1 MPKHFKYRS
10 LEELQKE
17 IHTLGL
23 EEDVRLSDDLSPL
36 WHPIQFGD
44 RTIGNRLSINPMEG
58 CDGTPDG
65 GPDEFV
71 YRRWKRFGEGGAK
84 MIWGE
89 ATAVLEEAR
98 ANTRQLWIHDGNA
111 SDFEDL
117 LKQTRAVHRERF
129 GNDKDLVVGL
139 QLTHSGRYSYRRPLL
154 AFHDPATD
162 PVTLVDKKKKLPVT
176 DDYPVLTDAYLE
188 RLEDEFTAAA
198 VLVWKAGFDFVDVKQ
213 CHRYLLSEL
222 LSARSR
228 PGPYGGSFENRTRFV
243 RNVLNKIREATGG
256 QLLLASRMN
265 VYDGI
270 PYTMDPHTSL
280 GKPREPYSIPFR
292 SAFGVDEHDPL
303 LEDLTE
309 PKQVVEMLVNHG
321 VQMVNV
327 TMGSPYYNPHVG
339 RPAEKPPIDGYEAPE
354 HPLIGVARHF
364 RCTAAIQKSF
374 PDLVVVGTGYSW
386 LQQYLVN
393 AAAANVQD
401 GGVTIAGTG
410 RGAFAYPDFVHEVR
424 TNGAMERKKVCI
436 AVSQCTALMRG
447 KHNAIGQFVAGCVPR
462 DKIYAQIYKDMLKT
476 GVISEKKE

>member
-17 IHTLGL
+17 IYTLGL
-23 EEDVRLSDDLSPL
+23 QDDVQLTDDLSPL

-98 ANTRQLWIHDGNA
+98 ANKRQLWIHDGNA

-117 LKQTRAVHRERF
+117 LKQTRSAHRERF
-129 GNDKDLVVGL
+129 GDDRDLVVGL
-139 QLTHSGRYSYRRPLL
+139 QLTHSGRYSYRMPLL
-154 AFHDPATD
+154 AFHDPAAD

-176 DDYPVLTDAYLE
+176 DDYPVLTDSYLE

-228 PGPYGGSFENRTRFV
+228 PGPYGGSLENRTRFV
-243 RNVLNKIREATGG
+243 RNVLDKIREATGG

-270 PYTMDPHTSL
+270 PYTMDRDTSL
-280 GKPREPYSIPFR
+280 GKPREPYDIPFR

-303 LEDLTE
+303 REDLAE
-309 PKQVVEMLVNHG
+309 PKQVVGVLMDHG

-364 RCTAAIQKSF
+364 RCTAAIQQSF

-401 GGVTIAGTG
+401 GRVTIAGTG

-447 KHNAIGQFVAGCVPR
+447 KHNEMGQFVAGCVPR

-476 GVISEKKE
+476 AVMTGEKE

>member
-17 IHTLGL
+17 IYTLGL
-23 EEDVRLSDDLSPL
+23 QDDVQLTDDLSPL

-98 ANTRQLWIHDGNA
+98 ANKRQLWIHDGNA

-117 LKQTRAVHRERF
+117 LKQTRSAHRERF
-129 GNDKDLVVGL
+129 GDDRDLVVGL
-139 QLTHSGRYSYRRPLL
+139 QLTHSGRYSYRMPLL
-154 AFHDPATD
+154 AFHDPAAD

-176 DDYPVLTDAYLE
+176 DDYPVLTDSYLE

-228 PGPYGGSFENRTRFV
+228 PGPYGGSLENRTRFV
-243 RNVLNKIREATGG
+243 RNVLDKIREATGG

-270 PYTMDPHTSL
+270 PYTMDRDTSL
-280 GKPREPYSIPFR
+280 GKPREPYDIPFR

-303 LEDLTE
+303 REDLAE
-309 PKQVVEMLVNHG
+309 PKQVVGVLMDHG

-364 RCTAAIQKSF
+364 RCTAAIQQSF

-386 LQQYLVN
+386 LQQYLIN

-401 GGVTIAGTG
+401 GRVTIAGTG

-447 KHNAIGQFVAGCVPR
+447 KHNEMGQFVAGCVPR

-476 GVISEKKE
+476 AVMTGEKE